1 MSDVREKQRFTVW
14 FPMKVQAE
22 NEEAVAVSRN
32 VSEKGILMAS
42 ARNLEVGKPITV
54 TFRLSAAEGGERTVV
69 GRIVRCEP
77 NSEDPDGLW
86 PYRVAVEFEEKI
98 EDLETTLQK
107 LSDKLP
113 F

>member
-14 FPMKVQAE
+14 FPMKVHAD
-22 NEEAVAVSRN
+22 EEEGVAVSRN
-32 VSEKGILMAS
+32 VSEKGILMAA

-54 TFRLSAAEGGERTVV
+54 TFRLSAVDAGERTVV

-77 NSEDPDGLW
+77 NSDDPDGLW
-86 PYRVAVEFEEKI
+86 PYRVAVQFEEKVD
-98 EDLETTLQK
+98 DLENTLRK
-107 LSDKLP
+107 LANKLP